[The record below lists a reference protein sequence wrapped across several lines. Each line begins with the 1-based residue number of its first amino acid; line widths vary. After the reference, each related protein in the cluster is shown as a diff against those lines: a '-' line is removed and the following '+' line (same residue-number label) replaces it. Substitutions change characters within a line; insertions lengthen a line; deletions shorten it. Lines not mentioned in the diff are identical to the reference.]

1 MSHFCRRLWAGADPT
16 ARSAGRPCFFGRCCV
31 ACYVFVFDFVFD
43 VCSSTTERHSTLAHI
58 LITSGPTR
66 QYLDPVRYLTNAS
79 SGRMGR
85 ALSEAALALG
95 HEVTI
100 VSGPVDIEYPA
111 AARRID
117 VVSTEDMLEACLN
130 VFPHCDGLIGAA
142 APCDYRPV
150 KVAAGKINKTGGL
163 LRLHLIETPD
173 VVATLGTVK
182 ARQWLVGFAL
192 ETEDHRLRAITKLE
206 RKSCDLMVLNGP
218 EAMNAR
224 QNEVEIIDAA
234 GKVIERLAGSKE
246 DVATGILRI
255 IQERLIDGRAT
266 A

>member
-1 MSHFCRRLWAGADPT
+1 MGQA
-16 ARSAGRPCFFGRCCV
+16 
-31 ACYVFVFDFVFD
+31 
-43 VCSSTTERHSTLAHI
+43 LA
-58 LITSGPTR
+58 
-66 QYLDPVRYLTNAS
+66 
-79 SGRMGR
+79 
-85 ALSEAALALG
+85 EAALAGG

-100 VSGPVDIEYPA
+100 VSGPVEVEYPCA
-111 AARRID
+111 AKRID

-130 VFPHCDGLIGAA
+130 IFPHCDGMIGAA

-173 VVATLGTVK
+173 VVATLGCVK

-218 EAMNAR
+218 EAMNSPDNR
-224 QNEVEIIDAA
+224 VEVISAEGNVVGQIH
-234 GKVIERLAGSKE
+234 GSKE
-246 DVATGILRI
+246 AVATGIIEI
-255 IQERLIDGRAT
+255 IQARLINSSSS
-266 A
+266 